1 MKTALMFSPHADDAA
16 AFCGGTL
23 AKLAAEGWNVVLA
36 RVTDDARD
44 SVGLTVEETIR
55 RNTEE
60 LHAAAQALGIGEIV
74 ELGFPTDTLT
84 DVAETIL
91 RERFVYLIRK
101 HRPYA
106 VFTFDPFA
114 QGEGNLDH
122 IRVAQAVEEAF
133 WVSCF
138 DLHHPEHFTEGL
150 EPFSVCERWY
160 FGRPVSNPT
169 RAVDITDYFQ
179 KRVEA
184 LAAHKTMM
192 RNTVNQFR
200 LQLRTWGRRAPLLDE
215 ALAGDLTPLVTGFLH
230 AQTSATAEA
239 HSLGEGRLGEE
250 FRVVRFGDMEEF
262 FEQISEPI

>member
-1 MKTALMFSPHADDAA
+1 MFSPHADDAA

-23 AKLAAEGWNVVLA
+23 AKLAAGGWNVVLV
-36 RVTDDARD
+36 RITDDAKD
-44 SVGLTVEETIR
+44 SVGLTVEETIQ

-60 LHAAAQALGIGEIV
+60 LHAAAQALDIGEIV
-74 ELGFPTDTLT
+74 ELGFPTDTLA
-84 DVAETIL
+84 DVSETVL
-91 RERFVYLIRK
+91 RERVVYLLRK
-101 HRPYA
+101 YKPYA
-106 VFTFDPFA
+106 VFTFDPFGQNEA
-114 QGEGNLDH
+114 NLDH
-122 IRVAQAVEEAF
+122 IRVAQVVEEAF

-138 DLHHPEHFTEGL
+138 DLHHPEHFKEGL

-160 FGRPVSNPT
+160 FGRPVSNPN
-169 RAVDITDYFQ
+169 RAEDITDYFP
-179 KRVEA
+179 KRVAA

-200 LQLRTWGRRAPLLDE
+200 LQLRAWGRRAPLLDAAME
-215 ALAGDLTPLVTGFLH
+215 GDLTPLVMGFLH
-230 AQTSATAEA
+230 AQSSAIAAA